1 MAAPQ
6 RKQRYRAPAGEAVPK
21 HTSPQELSN
30 KGPGGTP
37 KWKRRR
43 EEWWRGRRFVML
55 VVVPV
60 LLMLG
65 SVYVHTVAA
74 RLGDEV
80 VRLEEEKKEA
90 ESEAERLEVRITELS
105 EPGRIRALA
114 RRDLDMRDPHGGDLE
129 TYDGSDG
136 EDVVDGGGEKK
147 ETGE

>member
-6 RKQRYRAPAGEAVPK
+6 RRPRKRTSAGVAVRERDSPVGVPK
-21 HTSPQELSN
+21 KAPE
-30 KGPGGTP
+30 GAP

-43 EEWWRGRRFVML
+43 EAWRGRLFVML

-65 SVYVHTVAA
+65 SVYVHTLAA

-114 RRDLDMRDPHGGDLE
+114 RGDLDMRDPNGEDLE

>member
-1 MAAPQ
+1 MVPE
-6 RKQRYRAPAGEAVPK
+6 EA
-21 HTSPQELSN
+21 
-30 KGPGGTP
+30 PGGAP

-43 EEWWRGRRFVML
+43 GVWKGRLFVVL

-74 RLGDEV
+74 QFGDEV
-80 VRLEEEKKEA
+80 ILLEEEKKEA
-90 ESEAERLEVRITELS
+90 EDEGERLEVRLTELS

-114 RRDLDMRDPHGGDLE
+114 RRDLDMRDPGGEDLE

-136 EDVVDGGGEKK
+136 EDVVNGGGEKTK
-147 ETGE
+147 ENGE

>member
-6 RKQRYRAPAGEAVPK
+6 RRPRNGTSAREAVRERDSPVGAPK
-21 HTSPQELSN
+21 
-30 KGPGGTP
+30 KAPGGAP

-43 EEWWRGRRFVML
+43 KAWRGRRFVML

-90 ESEAERLEVRITELS
+90 ESEAERLEVRITERS

-114 RRDLDMRDPHGGDLE
+114 RGNLDMRDPNGQDLE

-136 EDVVDGGGEKK
+136 EDLANGGGEKK